1 MELKE
6 KYILVSSYLVIS
18 SFILKK
24 TFPDNPG
31 KNRGLE
37 MFFESFFL
45 ASASKPFDQRPPA
58 DIVFPSR
65 AAAWVLQQF
74 CRTKSELP
82 GSRTHRYPR
91 SHKREKREQQQSKEL
106 GLCHNERPQEV
117 KRRVK
122 QRRRLNL
129 RQTDRSQQDPG
140 RTPAG
145 PQRDRGSSQAAPSFT
160 VQPPFA
166 CLSGGFQPI
175 TLLLNTGG
183 PDHFRLHLKAACSQ
197 QSIYPRCKF
206 KHDEWTKWQK

>member
-6 KYILVSSYLVIS
+6 KYILVWSYLIIS

-24 TFPDNPG
+24 KPYQTITIKTRAWKCSSKF
-31 KNRGLE
+31 
-37 MFFESFFL
+37 FFL

-74 CRTKSELP
+74 CRTKSQLP

-91 SHKREKREQQQSKEL
+91 SHKREKKREQQTIKRIRIVRK
-106 GLCHNERPQEV
+106 ERPQEV
-117 KRRVK
+117 KRRVE

-129 RQTDRSQQDPG
+129 RQTDQSRQDPSG
-140 RTPAG
+140 TPAG
-145 PQRDRGSSQAAPSFT
+145 SRLQHKPLLLFLFNLRLLVCF
-160 VQPPFA
+160 
-166 CLSGGFQPI
+166 GGFQPI

-183 PDHFRLHLKAACSQ
+183 PDHFRLHFKAACSQ
-197 QSIYPRCKF
+197 
-206 KHDEWTKWQK
+206 